1 MKSNIKKIEIYTSD
15 ACYYQNVDVSD
26 LIGYLNWLNTN
37 DGNTFMLVNVEQ
49 SNRQALIAIKDIRAI
64 VEAD

>member
-1 MKSNIKKIEIYTSD
+1 MKNNIKKIEIYTSD
-15 ACYYQNVDVSD
+15 ARYYQDVDISN
-26 LIGYLNWLNTN
+26 LIGYLQWLNTN

-49 SNRQALIAIKDIRAI
+49 SNREALIAIKDIRAI